1 MGHRYQM
8 VKWFADRVGVAEGSD
23 EHRRI
28 IDVYNTLS
36 PLPRGYRMR
45 YADSWCAASVT
56 VAAMETDNA
65 KVIPP
70 ECGCGEMKKYA
81 KQRGIWAGP
90 DYRPKLGD
98 LILYSWNQDDW
109 PDHIG
114 VVYDYRKDTDM
125 ISTIEGNYKDQVKT
139 RHIVGGSGYI
149 NGYICPKYETLDN
162 EEDPELRAVA
172 EAVIRGKYG
181 NGLVRRMRL
190 TAAGYRYEDVQ
201 ALVNKILK
209 ERRKTS

>member
-1 MGHRYQM
+1 M
-8 VKWFADRVGVAEGSD
+8 VKWFADRVGVKEGSK

-28 IDVYNTLS
+28 IDAYNTLS

-45 YADSWCAASVT
+45 YADAWCAASVT

-81 KQRGIWAGP
+81 KQRNIWAGP

-98 LILYSWNQDDW
+98 LILFSWNQDDW

-114 VVYDYRKDTDM
+114 IVCSYDKNTDL
-125 ISTIEGNYKDQVKT
+125 IRSIEGNYSDQIKV
-139 RHIVGGSGYI
+139 REIVGGSGYI
-149 NGYICPKYETLDN
+149 NGYICPKYETLDGQD
-162 EEDPELRAVA
+162 DPELRAVA

-181 NGLVRRMRL
+181 NGLVRRLKL

-201 ALVNKILK
+201 AMVNKILK
-209 ERRKTS
+209 ERRTS

>member
-8 VKWFADRVGVAEGSD
+8 VKWFADRVGVKEGSE

-70 ECGCGEMKKYA
+70 ECGCGEMKRYA
-81 KQRGIWAGP
+81 EQRNIWAGP

-114 VVYDYRKDTDM
+114 IAINYDKNTDL
-125 ISTIEGNYKDQVKT
+125 IRAIEGNYKDQIKV
-139 RHIVGGSGYI
+139 REIVGGSGYI
-149 NGYICPKYETLDN
+149 NGYICPKYETLDGQD
-162 EEDPELRAVA
+162 DPELRAVA

-181 NGLVRRMRL
+181 NGLVRRLKL

-209 ERRKTS
+209 ERRTS